1 VEQTSAARQLRPRG
15 TARVV
20 GDNDGVHPAAALPA
34 QAPAHFEYA
43 EEAKR
48 AAQRYFEQLGH
59 IEQLTTERDD
69 WRSRALAAEN
79 EVTRLL
85 RREAALLAQID
96 SKSDAALKQAEDY
109 KTTLTVIGAQY
120 ASAAKLLLDGF
131 AALDKAGL
139 RAKIDTLGLAV
150 ALKESGVTRC
160 RGWLPKGRANR
171 WGGAFPRARSFY
183 RVSCLLSARVP
194 PPSPVAERSR
204 DRGAKACPPLLVGRA
219 RSRTFWII

>member
-1 VEQTSAARQLRPRG
+1 MALTLWNKYHPRPHRPPG
-15 TARVV
+15 TASVV
-20 GDNDGVHPAAALPA
+20 GNNDDAPSAEALVT

-48 AAQRYFEQLGH
+48 AAQRYFEQLVH

-79 EVTRLL
+79 EVARLL
-85 RREAALLAQID
+85 KREAALLAQID
-96 SKSDAALKQAEDY
+96 SKSDAALKQAEEY

-150 ALKESGVTRC
+150 ALKESGGDPLPRVVTE
-160 RGWLPKGRANR
+160 G
-171 WGGAFPRARSFY
+171 PR
-183 RVSCLLSARVP
+183 
-194 PPSPVAERSR
+194 E
-204 DRGAKACPPLLVGRA
+204 
-219 RSRTFWII
+219 

>member
-1 VEQTSAARQLRPRG
+1 MIMALWSKHLPQRQLRPRG
-15 TARVV
+15 TARIVD
-20 GDNDGVHPAAALPA
+20 DNDGGHPAAALPA

-150 ALKESGVTRC
+150 ALKESGGDPLPRVVTE
-160 RGWLPKGRANR
+160 G
-171 WGGAFPRARSFY
+171 PR
-183 RVSCLLSARVP
+183 
-194 PPSPVAERSR
+194 E
-204 DRGAKACPPLLVGRA
+204 
-219 RSRTFWII
+219 